1 MKNRVRQLR
10 ERKGMSQVSL
20 AQKLSVSRQ
29 ALSAIETE
37 KQSPCLQVALRIA
50 HELDTPVQQIFF
62 IEDDRMENV
71 KTPSLT
77 KVERLN
83 FANQFAILKALHK
96 DDKYEAAHY
105 GYLEEIF
112 QRGYEY
118 LYYECFDKLWDS
130 LSMEVAEETIE
141 ILSMHRAL
149 LWSLGEKPA
158 PSDLERVKFDG
169 FDGNNEAEYLAFA
182 RFYTSDGSRF
192 SELRIVNSHYP
203 ALPRYRAM
211 LKTWKAMNKEAR
223 LSRPQIEEIL
233 FTEGKLS

>member
-83 FANQFAILKALHK
+83 FANQFAILKALHICHPC
-96 DDKYEAAHY
+96 EA
-105 GYLEEIF
+105 L
-112 QRGYEY
+112 
-118 LYYECFDKLWDS
+118 
-130 LSMEVAEETIE
+130 
-141 ILSMHRAL
+141 
-149 LWSLGEKPA
+149 
-158 PSDLERVKFDG
+158 
-169 FDGNNEAEYLAFA
+169 
-182 RFYTSDGSRF
+182 
-192 SELRIVNSHYP
+192 
-203 ALPRYRAM
+203 
-211 LKTWKAMNKEAR
+211 
-223 LSRPQIEEIL
+223 
-233 FTEGKLS
+233 